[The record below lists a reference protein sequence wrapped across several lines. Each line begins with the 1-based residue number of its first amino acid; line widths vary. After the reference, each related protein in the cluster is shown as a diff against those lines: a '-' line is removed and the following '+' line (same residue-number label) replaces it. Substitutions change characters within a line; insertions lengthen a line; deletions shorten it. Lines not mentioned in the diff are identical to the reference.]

1 MKVRVCNRCETP
13 VKRTETPGYAYYCP
27 WHDEDLYE
35 FETVVIEDFR
45 ELGSRDGII
54 NEILNG

>member
-13 VKRTETPGYAYYCP
+13 VKPTKTPGYAYYCTE
-27 WHDEDLYE
+27 HDEDLYE
-35 FETVVIEDFR
+35 FETVVVEDFR
-45 ELGSRDGII
+45 ELGSRDGIS